1 MKITLFDSV
10 ERAWI
15 YNDYQQAEDTWENV
29 ADFLTVHRSAE
40 SKTDVP
46 MFNLAEFKELGDPTA
61 ELGRTKIFNN
71 GEWTGDYIQHENTV
85 RRCKANVVAIHGI
98 VLDVDR
104 DQKIEVAMDLYKD
117 IEYVIY
123 TTFNHTADNHR
134 FRIIIPFSQPLM
146 RADIAPRQAHIV
158 ETFKQVDLSSFT
170 MSQSFYF
177 HSGNED
183 AIAYHNR
190 GVMIDPY
197 AFEERVIEEPVYS
210 DIDRPVYD
218 NIDPAYKQAV
228 LTSLRSCQGLGY
240 RGHGEGGVLMFISI
254 CRSIGLTYG
263 EYDQLCDQIAGSDSQ
278 LKSSS
283 IRRTAWLGWQGDRIT
298 RDKRDR
304 FIQEYGGTPLKV
316 KTSNAERLAYEILNR
331 K

>member
-1 MKITLFDSV
+1 MRITLFDSV
-10 ERAWI
+10 EKAWI
-15 YNDYQQAEDTWENV
+15 YDNYQQAEDSWANV
-29 ADFLTVHRSAE
+29 ADFLCAYRTAE
-40 SKTDVP
+40 HKTDVP
-46 MFNLAEFKELGDPTA
+46 MFNLAEFKDIGDDTA
-61 ELGRTKIFNN
+61 ELGRTKIFND
-71 GEWTGDYIQHENTV
+71 GEWTGDYIQHPNTV

-98 VLDVDR
+98 VLDVDK
-104 DQKIEVAMDLYKD
+104 DQRIEDAMELYKD

-134 FRIIIPFSQPLM
+134 FRIIIPFSQPLLK
-146 RADIAPRQAHIV
+146 ADIAPRQAHIV

-177 HSGNED
+177 HSGNND
-183 AIAYHNR
+183 PISYHNR

-197 AFEERVIEEPVYS
+197 DFEERVIEEPVYS
-210 DIDRPVYD
+210 DIDRPVFD
-218 NIDPAYKQAV
+218 NVDPQYREAV
-228 LTSLRSCQGLGY
+228 LASLRSCQGLGY

-263 EYDQLCDQIAGSDSQ
+263 EYDQLCDQIAGHDSQ

-298 RDKRDR
+298 REKRDR
-304 FIQEYGGTPLKV
+304 FIQEYGGKPLQV
-316 KTSNAERLAYEILNR
+316 KTSGAERLAQEILR
-331 K
+331 R